1 MTKIIEITVAPNGS
15 STVETKGFTGPDCQN
30 ASRFIEE
37 VLGQKLSARLK
48 PEFYTSHTQ
57 TTVRNNTGAA
67 S

>member
-1 MTKIIEITVAPNGS
+1 MTKVIEITVAPNGS

-30 ASRFIEE
+30 ASRFIEQ
-37 VLGQKLSARLK
+37 VLGQKVSAQLK

-57 TTVRNNTGAA
+57 TTVKNNTGAA

>member
-15 STVETKGFTGPDCQN
+15 STLETKGFHGPDCQN
-30 ASRFIEE
+30 ASRFIEQ

-48 PEFYTSHTQ
+48 PEFYTSHTP
-57 TTVRNNTGAA
+57 TTLKNNTGAA

>member
-48 PEFYTSHTQ
+48 PEFYASHTQ
-57 TTVRNNTGAA
+57 TNLKNNTGAA

>member
-30 ASRFIEE
+30 ASRFIEQ
-37 VLGQKLSARLK
+37 VLGQKVSARLK
-48 PEFYTSHTQ
+48 LEFYTSHTQ
-57 TTVRNNTGAA
+57 TTLKNNTGAV